1 MLYNELYKLLKERV
15 NYQDDC
21 IAIDEET
28 TVCNETFESHY
39 YDLLPGHE
47 TYTCTQ
53 HQLVLHESYCF
64 RNAIGEVDEVL
75 DIQDSKLEENRKFR
89 YHIFKPANETRSNE
103 LIFMFHGFNEKSW
116 DKYLPW
122 AHRLVKQ
129 TGKTVILFPIAF
141 HMNRALNQ
149 WTDRRLMHK
158 LSEERRKQFPN
169 LLGSTLSNVAIS
181 TRLHSKPQRFIWS
194 GLQTYFD
201 VVQLVEQIKADKH
214 KHVAP
219 NASID
224 FFAYSIGG
232 LLAEILMMT
241 NPKGY
246 FDQSKMCLFCG
257 GAVFNRLSP
266 VSKFILDSE
275 ANVALYS
282 YVVEHIES
290 HLKHDVLLGHFFSEL
305 HPEGIRFFSMLN
317 YKSMRVLRENAFKQM
332 SERIYAI
339 TLENDSV
346 VPPYEVINTLQGI
359 ARDIP
364 VKIEI
369 MDFSY
374 DYKHEDPFPAAKNQE
389 TEVDRMF
396 TEVFNRISRFLA

>member
-89 YHIFKPANETRSNE
+89 YHIFKPVNESRSNE

-201 VVQLVEQIKADKH
+201 VVQLVEQIKADEH

-290 HLKHDVLLGHFFSEL
+290 HLKHDVLLGHFFNEL

-346 VPPYEVINTLQGI
+346 VPSYEVINTLQGI